1 MFGINLRAIRKELK
15 LTQDAFAKNVGVSG
29 SYISD
34 IEKGKGNPSEPV
46 IRLLEIIYR
55 ANRDYLVF
63 GEGPMFRVQNA
74 RMDLGAISK
83 EQAEANR
90 AREESA
96 SLYNDRDRVEK
107 GVPDQALK
115 DRLIQTQESLIRTQE
130 GLLSTQGD
138 LITQLKTRLTRIE
151 GKLQSLNEERKKI
164 VKENQGIKERLKAA
178 EDRIRLGDPE
188 NQREEILKKRA
199 M

>member
-115 DRLIQTQESLIRTQE
+115 DRLIQTQESLIRTQ
-130 GLLSTQGD
+130 GD

-151 GKLQSLNEERKKI
+151 EKLQALNEERKKI
-164 VKENQGIKERLKAA
+164 VKENQGIKQRLKAA

-188 NQREEILKKRA
+188 YQREEILKKRA